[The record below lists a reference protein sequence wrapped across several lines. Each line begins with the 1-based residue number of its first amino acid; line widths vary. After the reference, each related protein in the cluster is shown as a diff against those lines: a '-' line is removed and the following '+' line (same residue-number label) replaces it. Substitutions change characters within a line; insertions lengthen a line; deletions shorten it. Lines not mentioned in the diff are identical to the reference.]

1 MIRYCYGKSRKRLY
15 IAHEIQGRSMKKN
28 LMNYL
33 YVLLFVVTAIELNAR
48 SYYFKS
54 YEVEDGLSNNNVTC
68 CVQDHYGFMWFGTR
82 DGLNRFDGNKFH
94 IIKNQTKQR
103 GTLISSW
110 ITDLAISPSGE
121 LWVGTNMGVQ
131 KYDYQTDTF
140 SLIKFTKGIGCT
152 YLEFDH
158 QGNLWMLLS
167 GFSLIKY
174 NEQSELH
181 QNYLYKDSD
190 PITSFY
196 ITPQDQIWA
205 TTLNGNVVLLDPT
218 DNKFI
223 PLNIH
228 NGSDTLHIDNM
239 TTLWASPSD
248 NTLLIGTSDNGS
260 NKSIYKQVFAEMFLP
275 SKRTAPSIPGIFSK

>member
-121 LWVGTNMGVQ
+121 LWVGTNMSVQ
-131 KYDYQTDTF
+131 SYD
-140 SLIKFTKGIGCT
+140 KKVKCGR
-152 YLEFDH
+152 
-158 QGNLWMLLS
+158 
-167 GFSLIKY
+167 
-174 NEQSELH
+174 
-181 QNYLYKDSD
+181 
-190 PITSFY
+190 
-196 ITPQDQIWA
+196 IW
-205 TTLNGNVVLLDPT
+205 
-218 DNKFI
+218 
-223 PLNIH
+223 
-228 NGSDTLHIDNM
+228 
-239 TTLWASPSD
+239 
-248 NTLLIGTSDNGS
+248 
-260 NKSIYKQVFAEMFLP
+260 
-275 SKRTAPSIPGIFSK
+275 

>member
-1 MIRYCYGKSRKRLY
+1 
-15 IAHEIQGRSMKKN
+15 
-28 LMNYL
+28 
-33 YVLLFVVTAIELNAR
+33 
-48 SYYFKS
+48 
-54 YEVEDGLSNNNVTC
+54 
-68 CVQDHYGFMWFGTR
+68 
-82 DGLNRFDGNKFH
+82 
-94 IIKNQTKQR
+94 
-103 GTLISSW
+103 
-110 ITDLAISPSGE
+110 
-121 LWVGTNMGVQ
+121 
-131 KYDYQTDTF
+131 
-140 SLIKFTKGIGCT
+140 
-152 YLEFDH
+152 
-158 QGNLWMLLS
+158 MLLS

-248 NTLLIGTSDNGS
+248 NTLLIGTSDNGVKQVNIQTGVCRNVLTRQKNSPLYTRDIFQVTNDEVWIATYNGIYIYQIPS
-260 NKSIYKQVFAEMFLP
+260 NKTFHIEQDKCDPYSLSEQRYQTVLQGPEGGLWICTDNGGIKLP
-275 SKRTAPSIPGIFSK
+275 SSLSQIQKTTIYPGKKQ